1 MNLAKEQLVV
11 VATGRRSGCDYN
23 RVEKGDVCGDGTVL
37 YFDGG
42 SGYMNPHL

>member
-1 MNLAKEQLVV
+1 MGVTTAGWK
-11 VATGRRSGCDYN
+11 
-23 RVEKGDVCGDGTVL
+23 KGDVCGDGTVL